1 MYSNISECAVT
12 YESRCTRVIV
22 ERGLL
27 INAKK
32 KNGITGREY
41 DTDRVRARRRNR
53 TNRNIVQSCNGWD
66 GIQKRFSLRSQWANV
81 KLDSECTLLSL
92 VARASLSFTLSPS
105 RQIPGVG
112 SKSSTRLA
120 VICVYLAADWL
131 VYTPV
136 YNRVQGRSKPK
147 PRSGYTNDVFDSS
160 KEKLAQTRQTRFC

>member
-53 TNRNIVQSCNGWD
+53 TNRNIV
-66 GIQKRFSLRSQWANV
+66 
-81 KLDSECTLLSL
+81 
-92 VARASLSFTLSPS
+92 
-105 RQIPGVG
+105 
-112 SKSSTRLA
+112 
-120 VICVYLAADWL
+120 
-131 VYTPV
+131 
-136 YNRVQGRSKPK
+136 
-147 PRSGYTNDVFDSS
+147 
-160 KEKLAQTRQTRFC
+160 